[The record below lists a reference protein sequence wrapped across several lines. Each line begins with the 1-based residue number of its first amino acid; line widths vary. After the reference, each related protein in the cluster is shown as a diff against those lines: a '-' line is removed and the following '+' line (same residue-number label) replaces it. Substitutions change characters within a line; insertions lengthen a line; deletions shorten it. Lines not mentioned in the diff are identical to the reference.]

1 MIFPACGLQAGD
13 VATDGS
19 GKAYRPA
26 SRLTRFWNDGMLAAF
41 NPRLHG
47 GKRMRKCETRRLAA
61 ALALTGGMMGAMT
74 GAALGLT
81 AQQQQAACQDDA
93 MRLCSAAIPDEGRIH
108 SCLYQYRASI
118 SPACRAIVAPAK
130 KRRRH

>member
-1 MIFPACGLQAGD
+1 MRGCEA
-13 VATDGS
+13 
-19 GKAYRPA
+19 R
-26 SRLTRFWNDGMLAAF
+26 RLT
-41 NPRLHG
+41 
-47 GKRMRKCETRRLAA
+47 A
-61 ALALTGGMMGAMT
+61 ALALTGAMT

>member
-1 MIFPACGLQAGD
+1 MG
-13 VATDGS
+13 
-19 GKAYRPA
+19 
-26 SRLTRFWNDGMLAAF
+26 
-41 NPRLHG
+41 
-47 GKRMRKCETRRLAA
+47 KCETRRLAA
-61 ALALTGGMMGAMT
+61 ALALTGVMMGAMT
-74 GAALGLT
+74 EAALGLT

-93 MRLCSAAIPDEGRIH
+93 LRLCSAAIPDEGRIH